1 MKAVVLAAAAAS
13 MLVQTAY
20 AEGMYSKNSPVL
32 QVDAKNYDR
41 LIAKSNYPS
50 IVEFYAPWCGHCKN
64 LKPAYEKAAKSLSG
78 LAKVA
83 AVNCDDESNKAFC
96 GSMGVQGF
104 PTLKIVKPG
113 KKPGKPSVEE
123 YQGQRSAKAIVDTM
137 VDKIPNHV
145 QRVSDKGLEEWLAKG
160 NDTAKAVLFT
170 DKGTTSALLRSLAI
184 DFLGSISVAQIRDKE
199 KNAVDLF
206 GVSKFP
212 TLLLLPGGSKDALVY
227 DGEMKKEAM
236 LTFLSQIA
244 PPNPDPAPAAA
255 SPSSKPESSSTD
267 KKSASSASS
276 AFSKASASHA
286 SAESSANAA
295 TATTETL
302 EEASPPTESPD
313 PNIVTDDTQKP
324 VAIPQGPP
332 MLEMLETEA
341 ALNKACL
348 AKKSHTCIL
357 ALLPTRPNPEEDPLL
372 PLTARTALASL
383 GHVSSKHHTKG
394 QKGGLFPFYA
404 VPAANEGAKKLRD
417 ALGLKGDADV
427 ELVATNAKRGWFKRF
442 EGSDYGMDAV
452 EAWVDA
458 IRMGE
463 GKKGTLPAGVVV
475 EEVAEEVPSEEAE
488 PVKVKIEDLKSG
500 MGDLPVEI
508 EVKEVHDEL

>member
-1 MKAVVLAAAAAS
+1 
-13 MLVQTAY
+13 
-20 AEGMYSKNSPVL
+20 
-32 QVDAKNYDR
+32 
-41 LIAKSNYPS
+41 
-50 IVEFYAPWCGHCKN
+50 
-64 LKPAYEKAAKSLSG
+64 
-78 LAKVA
+78 
-83 AVNCDDESNKAFC
+83 
-96 GSMGVQGF
+96 MGVQGF

-113 KKPGKPSVEE
+113 NKPGKPSVEE
-123 YQGQRSAKAIVDTM
+123 YQGQRSAQAIVDTM

-145 QRVSDKGLEEWLAKG
+145 KWVSDKGLEEWLAEG

-170 DKGTTSALLRSLAI
+170 DKGTISALLRSLAI

-199 KNAVDLF
+199 KNAVELF

-212 TLLLLPGGSKDALVY
+212 TLLVLPGGTKDAFVY
-227 DGEMKKEAM
+227 DGKMKKEAM
-236 LTFLSQIA
+236 LTFLSQVA
-244 PPNPDPAPAAA
+244 PPNPDPPAAA
-255 SPSSKPESSSTD
+255 ATSSKPKSSSID
-267 KKSASSASS
+267 KESASSVSS

-286 SAESSANAA
+286 SAESDANKA
-295 TATTETL
+295 TATSETL
-302 EEASPPTESPD
+302 EDATPPTESPD

-324 VAIPQGPP
+324 VAIPKGPP

-404 VPAANEGAKKLRD
+404 VPAANEGAEKLRD
-417 ALGLKGDADV
+417 ALGLKGDTDV

-442 EGSDYGMDAV
+442 EGSDYEMDAV

-463 GKKGTLPAGVVV
+463 GKKGELPEGVVV
-475 EEVAEEVPSEEAE
+475 EEVAEEVSSEEAE
-488 PVKVKIEDLKSG
+488 PVKINIEDLKSG

-508 EVKEVHDEL
+508 EVEEVHDEL